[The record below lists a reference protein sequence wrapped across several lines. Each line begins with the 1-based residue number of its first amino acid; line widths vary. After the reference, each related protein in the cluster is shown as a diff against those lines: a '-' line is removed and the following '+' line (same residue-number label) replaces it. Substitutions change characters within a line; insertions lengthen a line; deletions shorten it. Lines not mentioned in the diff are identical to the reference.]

1 MFGTLLTYVRRH
13 HMGLLGVFIALGG
26 TAFAASSARRPAPD
40 PRLHA
45 CVKRVGGDMRMVGL
59 RTRCSRTERKVSWNR
74 QGIRGLRG
82 SAGSSGPTGPPGAQ
96 GGQGTAGQDATAP
109 AGGVMFFNLAS
120 CPAGWSELAAAQG
133 RYLVGV
139 PAGGTLGGTSGIP
152 LGNQESRPVGQ
163 HSHSA
168 TDSGH
173 SHSIPTVTGSNG
185 NVIRPL
191 YGSGGITSSA
201 HRTNSSQSSITV
213 ANAGSV
219 AGTNAPYLQLRVCQ
233 KG

>member
-1 MFGTLLTYVRRH
+1 MFGTILSYVRRH

-26 TAFAASSARRPAPD
+26 TAFAASSAQRRVPD
-40 PRLHA
+40 PRLYA
-45 CVKRVGGDMRMVGL
+45 CVKSAGGDTRMVGP
-59 RTRCSRTERKVSWNR
+59 RTRCGRTERKVSWNR
-74 QGIRGLRG
+74 RGIRGLRG
-82 SAGSSGPTGPPGAQ
+82 LAGATGPQGPQ

-139 PAGGTLGGTSGIP
+139 PAGGTLGGTSGTP

-163 HSHSA
+163 HTHSA

-173 SHSIPTVTGSNG
+173 SHSIPTVTGTSG
-185 NVIRPL
+185 NEIRPL
-191 YGSGGITSSA
+191 YGSGSITSSA
-201 HRTNSSQSSITV
+201 HRTNTAQSSITV
-213 ANAGSV
+213 ANTGSV